1 MVSPQREDGTFETAM
16 SEAEFLKPVG
26 RRQKDS
32 GSFRGLIAQLGA
44 GGRVTKRGGED
55 WSPSPPRDSLKA

>member
-16 SEAEFLKPVG
+16 SEAEFVKPVG

-44 GGRVTKRGGED
+44 GGRSHEAR
-55 WSPSPPRDSLKA
+55 W